1 MKRAQG
7 KIRGG
12 KVLLLTAFVAVA
24 LVLGALMLFKY
35 LERHERPT
43 VPQQPHPA
51 GSIAVSLFFASSGT
65 GEFVMETREIEACGS
80 DIAPCIRKALEELA
94 NGPLGDLSPT
104 IPPTSTVR
112 SVQILND
119 TAIVDMG
126 KGFVDGMPQGSSA
139 EMTAAYSIVNTVSYN
154 FPSVKKVKILID
166 GHEVTTLGGHL
177 DLRSPLEPNY
187 LPDGKE
193 G

>member
-1 MKRAQG
+1 
-7 KIRGG
+7 
-12 KVLLLTAFVAVA
+12 LLLTAFVAVA

-35 LERHERPT
+35 SERHEKPT
-43 VPQQPHPA
+43 AQQQPHPA
-51 GSIAVSLFFASSGT
+51 GTIAVSLFFASSDT

-126 KGFVDGMPQGSSA
+126 RGFVDGLPHGSSA

-154 FPSVKKVKILID
+154 FPSVKRVKLLIE
-166 GHEVTTLGGHL
+166 GNEATTLGGHL
-177 DLRSPLEPNY
+177 DLHKPLEPDY
-187 LPDGKE
+187 LPGRKE